1 MTKLMRILQR
11 TPHGVAL
18 LTAIVLA
25 LVAWRS
31 IATARTLYDDTCD
44 PNDPTLI
51 QACPD
56 PPSGGGFGAP
66 TGGLVVPGFTTL
78 ESCYTTVGD
87 ADLDGVNDAC
97 ELAIASAFA
106 PMLYQSSSEADFDW
120 SRSLIGGEYYWGVTK
135 SQAWFGLPGL
145 RIAYLPAWYEDEG
158 TGAFDIQGGHDGDS
172 EFLMVD
178 VTFFQGKWS
187 FTRAFTS
194 AHCGVTGFQA
204 NCQWWNAD
212 MWGNQGAFTFVDYVM
227 FGAPVVWVSH
237 RKHAFYYS
245 HSQCEGAQLGAEG
258 CGAPIVAN
266 RFPVTDG
273 FNVGSAAVK
282 WNMWVYGRR
291 GSSWP
296 APGYGEN
303 MWSMNQFR
311 GWRPMPWTGP
321 DNPTGYGKILQDF
334 QF

>member
-1 MTKLMRILQR
+1 
-11 TPHGVAL
+11 
-18 LTAIVLA
+18 
-25 LVAWRS
+25 
-31 IATARTLYDDTCD
+31 
-44 PNDPTLI
+44 
-51 QACPD
+51 
-56 PPSGGGFGAP
+56 
-66 TGGLVVPGFTTL
+66 
-78 ESCYTTVGD
+78 
-87 ADLDGVNDAC
+87 
-97 ELAIASAFA
+97 
-106 PMLYQSSSEADFDW
+106 
-120 SRSLIGGEYYWGVTK
+120 
-135 SQAWFGLPGL
+135 
-145 RIAYLPAWYEDEG
+145 LPAWYEDEG

-212 MWGNQGAFTFVDYVM
+212 MWGNRGAFTFVDYVM

-258 CGAPIVAN
+258 CRAPIVAN

-273 FNVGSAAVK
+273 FNVGSSAVK
-282 WNMWVYGRR
+282 WNTWVYGRR

-311 GWRPMPWTGP
+311 AWRPMPWTGP
-321 DNPTGYGKILQDF
+321 DIPPGTARFSRTSSSDLSYLRGCRCTRGSLVGGRATSPVSSSASSGTCRGSGSR
-334 QF
+334 